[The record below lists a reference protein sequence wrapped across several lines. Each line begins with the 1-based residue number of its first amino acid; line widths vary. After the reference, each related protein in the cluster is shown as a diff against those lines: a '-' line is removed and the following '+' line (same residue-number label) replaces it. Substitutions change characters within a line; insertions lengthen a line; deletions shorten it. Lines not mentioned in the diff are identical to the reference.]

1 MFDFVFRQL
10 KSRKVCDP
18 IFFSFRSF
26 VFVIGNF
33 QKKSSKNPSLRERD
47 RISRN
52 TKTQPPIHPPR
63 TENRNNPHPSRRY
76 FSLLYSQNPLAADKK
91 CKKKTTITAT
101 ATTTTTLP
109 TAIIINTTYEKPLF
123 PPLGL
128 KKDPWPGEGR
138 KVAKQKKKRRRKE
151 LLRKKSIKAKES
163 KNLAKFVCARIIESA
178 PPSPKR
184 NVL

>member
-10 KSRKVCDP
+10 RSRKVCDP

-26 VFVIGNF
+26 VFVIANF
-33 QKKSSKNPSLRERD
+33 QKKSSKNSSLRERD

-52 TKTQPPIHPPR
+52 TKTQPPIPPLKR
-63 TENRNNPHPSRRY
+63 KIGTAPTPHGGTLVYCIPKIPLPQIRNARKKPLLLLLLLLLLPY
-76 FSLLYSQNPLAADKK
+76 LQLSLL
-91 CKKKTTITAT
+91 
-101 ATTTTTLP
+101 TLHMK
-109 TAIIINTTYEKPLF
+109 NHSF
-123 PPLGL
+123 PPSDSKRIRGRGRGE
-128 KKDPWPGEGR
+128 KWPS
-138 KVAKQKKKRRRKE
+138 KKKRRRKE